1 MSSLSELLKDTV
13 FFRINNRHTEHGVK
27 DAVSAKTKTWEW
39 SLDVEKNPTIDD
51 LSCLT
56 DAGDWPSVL
65 EALLWQDPV
74 VYTDTLSGVRLTLGK
89 EFILKIFSA
98 GDAEIHDLPGLLDES
113 AESSMQIVY
122 GFQYFPGNHTVKP
135 LIDASLENTEALES
149 DDFFKTYFG
158 EFPPFEEKAVGG
170 HRKMKVH
177 LRAVKFLFVAELIC
191 CTPNNRFEP
200 TGVGRVARFYP
211 RSYLMANVPF
221 RLSEAVTHMSR
232 PAHAQHAHGQHDHS
246 DANANANAD
255 ASDGAS
261 HEYHGGYYTDSNISV
276 LLQGDLLPKWPNFF
290 SYYSHDDRRKYHVVK
305 SKQLTERSDS
315 TNLLILKDKGLQPYV
330 YAKVLKMPRQ
340 GAFDNLHIAPA
351 MIAPAVIRKIR
362 QSGSAG
368 ASWKSLDNIHMAP
381 VCHHDCFHLHWRWG
395 AALHMP
401 FEVRHLKGW
410 GADGPYQEIGAP
422 MIPKNQDLYVECPE
436 TNQVVYRV
444 EIEDEISPLRW
455 QVFMD
460 HGAGYMVGLEEI
472 VWCADL
478 KKCPVKVV
486 MENTRRGT
494 ADVEPKVNDAS
505 WAMFYWNMRYANVSP
520 LGGGQ
525 STPMERMLFSDE
537 QLRNLVQ
544 L

>member
-1 MSSLSELLKDTV
+1 MSSLGVLLKGTA
-13 FFRINNRHTEHGVK
+13 FFRINNRHIEHGVK
-27 DAVSAKTKTWEW
+27 DAVSAKTKSWAW
-39 SLDVEKNPTIDD
+39 SLDVENNPKIDD
-51 LSCLT
+51 LRGLT
-56 DAGDWPSVL
+56 DAGDWPCVL

-74 VYTDTLSGVRLTLGK
+74 VYTDVLSGVRLTLGK

-98 GDAEIHDLPGLLDES
+98 GDAEIRDVPGLLDAS
-113 AESSMQIVY
+113 AESSLQIVY
-122 GFQYFPGNHTVKP
+122 GFQYFPGNQTVKP
-135 LIDASLENTEALES
+135 LVDPSSEHSEALES
-149 DDFFKTYFG
+149 DDFFKTYYG
-158 EFPPFEEKAVGG
+158 EFPPFEEKSVGK
-170 HRKMKVH
+170 HQKMRVH

-191 CTPNNRFEP
+191 CTANNRFEP
-200 TGVGRVARFYP
+200 TGAGRVARFYP

-221 RLSEAVTHMSR
+221 KLSEAVTHMSR
-232 PAHAQHAHGQHDHS
+232 PAHAQHAHGSHDHS
-246 DANANANAD
+246 DANAD

-261 HEYHGGYYTDSNISV
+261 HDYHGGYYTDSNISV
-276 LLQGDLLPKWPNFF
+276 LLQGDLFPKWPNFF

-315 TNLLILKDKGLQPYV
+315 TSLRILKDKALQPYV
-330 YAKVLKMPRQ
+330 HAKVVKMPRQ

-362 QSGSAG
+362 QGGSAG
-368 ASWKSLDNIHMAP
+368 ASWQSLDKIHMSP

-395 AALHMP
+395 AGLHTP
-401 FEVRHLKGW
+401 FEVGHLKGW

-436 TNQVVYRV
+436 TNQVAYRV
-444 EIEDEISPLRW
+444 EIEEEIAPLRW

-460 HGAGYMVGLEEI
+460 HGAGYMVGLEKM
-472 VWCADL
+472 VSCTDF
-478 KKCPVKVV
+478 KQYPVELV
-486 MENTRRGT
+486 MRTTRLGT
-494 ADVEPKVNDAS
+494 SDVEPKVNETS